1 MFSSGVTE
9 DDPSAL
15 FSDGL
20 LKSCSELFFVV
31 VVIVL
36 VTVAVIKRI
45 KYSKAILARNAS
57 Y

>member
-1 MFSSGVTE
+1 MFSSGATE

-20 LKSCSELFFVV
+20 LKSYSEIFFV

-36 VTVAVIKRI
+36 VAVAVIKST
-45 KYSKAILARNAS
+45 KYSKANSGTPDA